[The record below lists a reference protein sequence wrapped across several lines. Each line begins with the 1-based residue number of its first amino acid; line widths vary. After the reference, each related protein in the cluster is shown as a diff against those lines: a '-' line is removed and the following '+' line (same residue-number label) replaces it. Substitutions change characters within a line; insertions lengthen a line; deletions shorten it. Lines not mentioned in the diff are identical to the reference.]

1 MDAELGEW
9 IRDNVA
15 SPNSMVDRITPET
28 TDADRADVAERGY
41 KDTWPVVSE
50 NFCQWGL
57 EDSFTAGRPAYED
70 AWVEVVADV
79 EPYELMKPRLLN
91 ASHQGLCYLGYLA
104 GHRMVHEVMAEPR
117 FRENLAA
124 GRPVALAAAR
134 QGADPL
140 AFLRQREV
148 IGDLVDSSQ
157 FTRAYVSA
165 LESPHTVG
173 GCGDDGGVGGGVTAW
188 GWWKVASTPWG
199 GQPTSLPDRPESV
212 DLHRGQHRRAEA
224 PGYGPRR
231 W

>member
-15 SPNSMVDRITPET
+15 SPNSMVDRITPEM
-28 TDADRADVAERGY
+28 TDADRADVAEWGY

-57 EDSFTAGRPAYED
+57 EDSFTAGRPAYEH

-79 EPYELMKPRLLN
+79 EPYELMK
-91 ASHQGLCYLGYLA
+91 
-104 GHRMVHEVMAEPR
+104 PR

-157 FTRAYVSA
+157 FTRACVSA